1 MQLPKQTFEIGF
13 FFRVLAH
20 CASCVVKGM
29 RKMHRRVVAL
39 LRALERWSVKLQ
51 RGSSDEI
58 GVKIG
63 GQLEN

>member
-1 MQLPKQTFEIGF
+1 MTSCERNAKNATCIG
-13 FFRVLAH
+13 V
-20 CASCVVKGM
+20 
-29 RKMHRRVVAL
+29 VVAL
-39 LRALERWSVKLQ
+39 LCFGKRWSVKLQ